1 MQENR
6 ILNFEDYKKEYI
18 SSIENPE
25 LFWEKKAENFLWRKK
40 WKSVLEWDFSVPEVK
55 WFDGGKLNITEN
67 CLDRHL
73 ENRGDK
79 VAIKWIA
86 NNPNEM
92 SVNITYNQLHE
103 EVCKFSNVLKKNGVK
118 KGDRV
123 CLYMPMVPELAI
135 AVLSCARIGA
145 IHSVVFAGF
154 SAKSLSDRISDAN
167 CSILL
172 TSDGGYRGDK
182 IIHLKNIADEAM
194 RSTSTINRCIVL
206 KRTNTEIDILEGR
219 DVWWHEELKSVE
231 LNCDAE
237 EMDSEDPLFILYTSG
252 STGKPKGIVHS
263 TAGYMIYTEY
273 SFRNVFQ
280 YEDDDIY
287 WCTADIGWITGH
299 SYIIYGPLLSGAT
312 TVMFEG
318 IPTYPNPSRFWQ
330 EIEKNKVNIF
340 YTAPTAIRSLEA
352 KGLDYVAPFDLSS
365 LKVLGTVGEPI
376 NEDAWHWY
384 DREIGK
390 KNTPIVDTWWQTET
404 GGIMISNLA
413 GVTPSKPTFATLP
426 LPGIQPC
433 LMDDSGK
440 EMLNNSVEG
449 KLCIKF
455 PWPSIARSIYG
466 DHKRFK
472 RTYFSTFENKY
483 FTGDGCLRNEHG
495 MYRITGRV
503 DDVLIVSGH
512 NLGTAEIESAID
524 EHHNVCESAI
534 VGFPHLIKGNGVYA
548 FVICHNKIEDEDEL
562 KRELNDLV
570 NKIVGPIAKLD
581 KIQFVSG
588 LPKTRS
594 GKIMRRILR
603 KIASGD
609 FEDLGDTSTL
619 LDASVLEEIKC
630 GAQ

>member
-18 SSIENPE
+18 NSIENPE

-73 ENRGDK
+73 ENRGDQ

-92 SVNITYNQLHE
+92 PVNITYNQLHK

-206 KRTNTEIDILEGR
+206 KRTNTEVDILEGR
-219 DVWWHEELKSVE
+219 DVWWHEELKSAE

-404 GGIMISNLA
+404 GGIMISNMA

-483 FTGDGCLRNEHG
+483 FTGDGCLRNEEG
-495 MYRITGRV
+495 MYRGL
-503 DDVLIVSGH
+503 DPYE
-512 NLGTAEIESAID
+512 NLPPR
-524 EHHNVCESAI
+524 
-534 VGFPHLIKGNGVYA
+534 F
-548 FVICHNKIEDEDEL
+548 
-562 KRELNDLV
+562 
-570 NKIVGPIAKLD
+570 
-581 KIQFVSG
+581 
-588 LPKTRS
+588 
-594 GKIMRRILR
+594 
-603 KIASGD
+603 
-609 FEDLGDTSTL
+609 
-619 LDASVLEEIKC
+619 
-630 GAQ
+630 